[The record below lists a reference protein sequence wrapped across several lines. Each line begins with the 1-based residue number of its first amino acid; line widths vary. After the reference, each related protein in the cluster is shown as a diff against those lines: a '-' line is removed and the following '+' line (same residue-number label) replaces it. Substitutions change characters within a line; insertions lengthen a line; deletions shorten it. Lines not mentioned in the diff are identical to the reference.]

1 MYGTRIQ
8 HFIIDANERLTV
20 LFRDK
25 RTTQMA
31 CERHFSF
38 FFFAFLLLVL
48 ISREFCFKYDGYQI
62 RVTRDWIDLCTV
74 YFCFAMLCYAYI
86 PYDGWVAFFD
96 ARECLLMNTNGNI
109 FMWNRRDEHFE
120 FIFPRKQA
128 RWSNG
133 VCLSNREFISWLIH
147 TSQAGTRAPV

>member
-1 MYGTRIQ
+1 MDEDAPEIVIHHMYGTRIQ

-74 YFCFAMLCYAYI
+74 YFCFAMLYYAMLCLYTVWWLGGLFWCARVFVNEYKWKHI
-86 PYDGWVAFFD
+86 YVKQKRWTLWV
-96 ARECLLMNTNGNI
+96 
-109 FMWNRRDEHFE
+109 H
-120 FIFPRKQA
+120 
-128 RWSNG
+128 
-133 VCLSNREFISWLIH
+133 ISTKASTLVKWRMSI
-147 TSQAGTRAPV
+147 